1 MASFAQLDENNKVL
15 NIIKIDDSLDG
26 EGNESEALGIVKCQT
41 IFGSGTT
48 WKQTW
53 FGENPQRF
61 RVAEVGGY
69 YNETHNVFTSPKPYP
84 SWVLNTTT
92 YSWEAPVAEPERIV
106 SEAKV
111 WSWDESST
119 SWVKVDAPQ
128 PTGSEGGTWTWDTTI
143 GAWVW
148 TEETEESAP
157 E

>member
-26 EGNESEALGIVKCQT
+26 EGNESEALGIAKCQSL
-41 IFGSGTT
+41 FGSGTT

-53 FGENPQRF
+53 FGENPQRH
-61 RVAEVGGY
+61 RAAVVGGFY
-69 YNETHNVFTSPKPYP
+69 DETNNVYTELKPYP

-92 YSWEAPVAEPERIV
+92 YQWEPPTAQPEFIV
-106 SEAKV
+106 SEPKE
-111 WSWDESST
+111 WKWDESST
-119 SWVKVDAPQ
+119 SWVKVDVPE
-128 PTGSEGGTWTWDTTI
+128 PSESPGGTWSWDTTV

-148 TEETEESAP
+148 TEDTP